1 MVAVVLD
8 RERRGA
14 DVCPKLE
21 ADKRAILRFLPRRML
36 ENYLLHPQGLAAVL
50 SELGCEVDADQIRAA
65 IARAASVDHSCER
78 DLDQVDGSR
87 LLSEVFAHC
96 SGALWEFKKTRDV
109 PALVDWLIANDPDF
123 LRPLGH
129 WLEGLIDLKDSNAE
143 APTVAE
149 QAKPAGVACVAK

>member
-21 ADKRAILRFLPRRML
+21 ADKRANLRFLPRRML

-65 IARAASVDHSCER
+65 LARAASVDHVSEL
-78 DLDQVDGSR
+78 DFDQVDGAR
-87 LLSEVFAHC
+87 VLSEVFALC
-96 SGALWEFKKTRDV
+96 AGTLWEFKKTRDV
-109 PALVDWLIANDPDF
+109 PVLVEWLIANDPNY
-123 LRPLGH
+123 LQPLGH
-129 WLEGLIDLKDSNAE
+129 WLASLMDVKDSNA
-143 APTVAE
+143 
-149 QAKPAGVACVAK
+149 